1 MCSSDERAISE
12 LHFSRLSYKGR
23 VTPLFSYG
31 VVLDYYP
38 TSQSDINPFLEYGRD
53 VSPFELIGRLAP
65 LAMPLVSGFIR
76 ERFGCVRLPSPFLA
90 ILTMHSLIALATLA
104 ADAPS

>member
-1 MCSSDERAISE
+1 M
-12 LHFSRLSYKGR
+12 
-23 VTPLFSYG
+23 
-31 VVLDYYP
+31 VLDCYP

-53 VSPFELIGRLAP
+53 ISLFEFMGRLAP
-65 LAMPLVSGFIR
+65 LAVPLVSGFIR

-90 ILTMHSLIALATLA
+90 ILTIHSLIALATLA